1 MPAPRRWPWRPR
13 AGCSGR
19 RASSRRRPCPWPR
32 SPSPRASPASAASTP
47 PSAPCIAARP
57 APCAGGECHL
67 TAVAVRCL
75 SMWED
80 TMASIRREVMVEA
93 APEVVWDA
101 IRDVG
106 AVHKRLAP
114 GFVVDTRL
122 EEGARIVTFG
132 NGVVARELIVDV
144 DEVGRR
150 LVWSVV
156 GGRMTH
162 HNASLQVFAESA
174 GSRVVWIADLLP
186 NEVAPYIAG
195 MIDQGMAVMKKTMEA
210 RAAGS

>member
-1 MPAPRRWPWRPR
+1 
-13 AGCSGR
+13 
-19 RASSRRRPCPWPR
+19 
-32 SPSPRASPASAASTP
+32 
-47 PSAPCIAARP
+47 
-57 APCAGGECHL
+57 
-67 TAVAVRCL
+67 
-75 SMWED
+75 
-80 TMASIRREVMVEA
+80 MASIHREVVVETG
-93 APEVVWDA
+93 PDLVWDA

-106 AVHKRLAP
+106 AVHERLAP

-144 DEVGRR
+144 DEAALR

-162 HNASLQVFAESA
+162 HNASLQVFTEGAK
-174 GSRVVWIADLLP
+174 SRVVWIADLLP

-210 RAAGS
+210 QAAGS

>member
-1 MPAPRRWPWRPR
+1 
-13 AGCSGR
+13 
-19 RASSRRRPCPWPR
+19 
-32 SPSPRASPASAASTP
+32 
-47 PSAPCIAARP
+47 
-57 APCAGGECHL
+57 
-67 TAVAVRCL
+67 
-75 SMWED
+75 
-80 TMASIRREVMVEA
+80 MASIRREVMVEA